1 MVSIVE
7 KWESIEEHTRQLE
20 SHAKIGSY
28 QLKKIRGG
36 VEVRVRI
43 GQFGYVKWF
52 KDPDAPE
59 LIQIEAFCNV
69 EGFYKIQGSKS
80 AEFFYA

>member
-20 SHAKIGSY
+20 SYAKVGSY
-28 QLKKIRGG
+28 QLKKVRGG
-36 VEVRVRI
+36 TEIRVRV

-52 KDPDAPE
+52 KDSDDPE
-59 LIQIEAFCNV
+59 LIQIEAFCSV
-69 EGFYKIQGSKS
+69 EGFYKIKGSKS
-80 AEFFYA
+80 EEFFYA